1 MIFLVGIDFT
11 LPLKNPVLLFSLI
24 LFIILFA
31 PILLNKLRIPHL
43 IGLIIAGAII
53 GPNGL
58 NLIARDMSII
68 LFGTVGLQYIMFLAG
83 LEIDLAEFKKNS
95 SKSLIF
101 GMLTFLIPMSL
112 GTVVGIYVLQ
122 FSTITSILL
131 ASMFASHTLIAY
143 PLVSKLGISKN
154 RAVIV
159 TVGGTI
165 ITDTLALLVLAVIAG
180 MQRGEINQ
188 DFWIRLVFSVLIFGL
203 VVLIVFPIIGRWFF
217 KRFDD
222 NISQY
227 IFVLAMVFLGCTL
240 AELAG
245 VEAII
250 GAFLAGLA
258 LNRLVP
264 HTSPLMN
271 RIEFVGNALFIP
283 FFLIGVGMLIDYKA
297 FIKDWDTI
305 QVAGIMTVV
314 AIVGKYLPAYIT
326 QKLFGYT
333 RDERRLIF
341 GLSNAQAA
349 ATLAAVLVGF
359 NIIVDYK
366 SVNSYEEVHL
376 KNNKLTTEKNQII
389 LFSEL
394 EKGDFPKIGSVAFV
408 NKIPAKG
415 TFKLTDKSE
424 FKFKEG
430 RLAEIKMPNRLLNEN
445 VLNGTILMILITCTI
460 ASFVAQ
466 KGAYNIALAEDD
478 NQEDNQE
485 DNLNDIP
492 VESDEKILIP
502 MKTLETVDELINLSV
517 TLKSKKNKTGLFALN
532 VINNNASTTVLE
544 GKAKK
549 IVDRAAI
556 IASSTDN
563 KLNMLMRYDL
573 NILNGVSSVV
583 KEHKISDIILGQTE
597 SLGANDSL
605 YGPLT
610 DGILNKCNTTTF
622 IYKSVQ
628 SISTIKRFI
637 VVIPERAEREIG
649 FPFWLL
655 KVWNLGKNTNSKIV
669 FYGSEATISL
679 IKDVHAKHPV
689 QAEFNHFSDW
699 DEFLI
704 LSRNIIK
711 DDVLVVVMSRK
722 LNLSY
727 NSVMGNI
734 PSYMNKYF
742 EKNNVLLI
750 YPLQAT
756 LSGSQL
762 DLKSPAALETF
773 SENIE
778 RLDDVRKLIAKLF
791 KKK

>member
-1 MIFLVGIDFT
+1 MIFLIGIDFS

-53 GPNGL
+53 GPNGF

-95 SKSLIF
+95 SKSIVF
-101 GMLTFLIPMSL
+101 GLLTFSIPMTI
-112 GTVVGIYVLQ
+112 GTLVGYYILE
-122 FSTITSILL
+122 FSMPTSVLL

-143 PLVSKLGISKN
+143 PIVSKLGVAKN
-154 RAVIV
+154 RAVNI
-159 TVGGTI
+159 TVGGTM

-180 MQRGEINQ
+180 MQTGEINQ
-188 DFWIRLVFSVLIFGL
+188 EFWIRLGFSVVAFGL
-203 VVLIVFPIIGRWFF
+203 VVMLIFPIIGRWFF

-245 VEAII
+245 IEAII
-250 GAFLAGLA
+250 GAFLAGLS
-258 LNRLVP
+258 LNRLIP

-297 FIKDWDTI
+297 FIKDWNTLE
-305 QVAGIMTVV
+305 VAGIMTVC

-326 QKLFGYT
+326 QKIYGFSV
-333 RDERRLIF
+333 DERRLIF

-366 SVNSYEEVHL
+366 SVTEYNEIHL
-376 KNNKLTTEKNQII
+376 KNNKLTTEDNSDLLFENIQKGNFPKVGDEAII
-389 LFSEL
+389 L
-394 EKGDFPKIGSVAFV
+394 GFPAD
-408 NKIPAKG
+408 G
-415 TFKLTDKSE
+415 TYKLTDKTE
-424 FKFKEG
+424 MVFTQG
-430 RLAEIKMPNRLLNEN
+430 RLADIKMPNRLLNES

-466 KGAYNIALAEDD
+466 KGAYNIALMEDD
-478 NQEDNQE
+478 
-485 DNLNDIP
+485 
-492 VESDEKILIP
+492 SDEQEEGKPTDGDERILIP
-502 MKTLETVDELINLSV
+502 MKNIDTVEELIQFAV
-517 TLKSKKNKTGLFALN
+517 TIKSKKNKTGLFALN
-532 VINNNASTTVLE
+532 VINNNSSSLSKE
-544 GKAKK
+544 SKAKK
-549 IVDRAAI
+549 IVDKAAVV
-556 IASSTDN
+556 ASATDN
-563 KLNMLMRYDL
+563 RLNMLMRYDL
-573 NILNGVSSVV
+573 NILNGITSVV
-583 KEHKISDIILGQTE
+583 REQKISDIILGQTE
-597 SLGANDSL
+597 SLGSSESM

-610 DGILNKCNTTTF
+610 DGVLNKCNATTF

-628 SISTIKRFI
+628 PISTIKRYI

-655 KVWNLGKNTNSKIV
+655 KIWNLGKNTGSKIV
-669 FYGSEATISL
+669 FYGSETTINF
-679 IKDVHAKHPV
+679 IKDIHSKHPV
-689 QAEFNHFSDW
+689 DAGFNVFSDW
-699 DEFLI
+699 DDFLI
-704 LSRNIIK
+704 LSRSIIK
-711 DDVLVVVMSRK
+711 DDALIVIMSRK
-722 LNLSY
+722 PNLSY
-727 NSVMGNI
+727 NAIMSQI
-734 PSYMNKYF
+734 PTYMNKYF
-742 EKNNVLLI
+742 DKNNVVLI
-750 YPLQAT
+750 YPLQ
-756 LSGSQL
+756 LGIEGSSKI
-762 DLKSPAALETF
+762 DLKNPGALDTF
-773 SENIE
+773 TENLE
-778 RLDDVRKLIAKLF
+778 RLDDVAKMIGKLF

>member
-1 MIFLVGIDFT
+1 MFFLVGIDFT

-31 PILLNKLRIPHL
+31 PIVLNKLRIPHL

-53 GPNGL
+53 GPNGF

-95 SKSLIF
+95 SKSLVY
-101 GMLTFLIPMSL
+101 GLLTFSIPMII
-112 GTVVGIYVLQ
+112 GILAGKYLLH
-122 FSTITSILL
+122 FSMPTSILL

-143 PLVSKLGISKN
+143 PIVSKLGVAKN
-154 RAVIV
+154 RAVNI
-159 TVGGTI
+159 TVGGTM

-180 MQRGEINQ
+180 MQTGEINQ
-188 DFWIRLVFSVLIFGL
+188 EFWIRLGVSVVVFGL
-203 VVLIVFPIIGRWFF
+203 VVMLIFPIIGRWFF

-245 VEAII
+245 IEAII
-250 GAFLAGLA
+250 GAFLAGLS
-258 LNRLVP
+258 LNRLIP

-297 FIKDWDTI
+297 FIKDWNTLE
-305 QVAGIMTVV
+305 VAGIMTVC

-326 QKLFGYT
+326 QKIYVFSV
-333 RDERRLIF
+333 DERRLIF

-366 SVNSYEEVHL
+366 SVNQYTEIHL
-376 KNNKLTTEKNQII
+376 KNNKLTTES
-389 LFSEL
+389 LSEL
-394 EKGDFPKIGSVAFV
+394 VFLDLKKGQFPKVGSEAILAG
-408 NKIPAKG
+408 IPAEG
-415 TFKLTDKSE
+415 SYKLTDKTE
-424 FKFKEG
+424 MVFTQG
-430 RLAEIKMPNRLLNEN
+430 RLAEIKMPNRLLNES

-466 KGAYNIALAEDD
+466 KGAYNIALMEDD
-478 NQEDNQE
+478 
-485 DNLNDIP
+485 
-492 VESDEKILIP
+492 SDEQEEGKPTDGDERILIP
-502 MKTLETVDELINLSV
+502 MKNIDTVEELIQLAV
-517 TLKSKKNKTGLFALN
+517 TMKSKKNKTGLFALN
-532 VINNNASTTVLE
+532 VINNNSSSLSKE
-544 GKAKK
+544 SKAKK
-549 IVDRAAI
+549 IVDKAAVV
-556 IASSTDN
+556 ASATDN
-563 KLNMLMRYDL
+563 RLNMLMRYDL
-573 NILNGVSSVV
+573 NILNGITSVV
-583 KEHKISDIILGQTE
+583 REQKISDIILGQTE
-597 SLGANDSL
+597 SLGSSDSM

-610 DGILNKCNTTTF
+610 DGVLNKCNATTF

-628 SISTIKRFI
+628 PISTIKRYL

-655 KVWNLGKNTNSKIV
+655 KIWNLGKNTGSKIV
-669 FYGSEATISL
+669 FYGSEATINF
-679 IKDVHAKHPV
+679 IKEIHAKHPV
-689 QAEFNHFSDW
+689 DAGFNVFSDW
-699 DEFLI
+699 DDFLI
-704 LSRNIIK
+704 LSRNIVK
-711 DDVLVVVMSRK
+711 DDAIVVVMSRK
-722 LNLSY
+722 PNLSY
-727 NSVMGNI
+727 NATMQNI

-742 EKNNVLLI
+742 DKNNVVLI
-750 YPLQAT
+750 YPLQ
-756 LSGSQL
+756 LGIDGSSKI
-762 DLKSPAALETF
+762 DLKNPGALDTF
-773 SENIE
+773 TENLE
-778 RLDDVRKLIAKLF
+778 RLDDVAKMIGKLF